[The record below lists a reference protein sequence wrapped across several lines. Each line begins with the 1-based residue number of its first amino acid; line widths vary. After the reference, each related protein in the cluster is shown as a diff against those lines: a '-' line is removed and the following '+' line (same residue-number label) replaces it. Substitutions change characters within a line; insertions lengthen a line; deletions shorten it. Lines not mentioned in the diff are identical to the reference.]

1 MKKVALGL
9 ILAFFYMGCSG
20 TRSNDPDAINDAL
33 IGFTVNA
40 QASRW
45 PDALKYVTNDEV
57 DEITDGNGMMKPEY
71 QLAAKRLKLSTLK
84 QMEWEVDGHGRL
96 VGIKKAMDE
105 SNEKYKVSDDQR
117 KVGTDLDQK
126 RKARIQAKIEQGKR
140 ILAGE
145 EKEEAKEPKVEFYT
159 NKLTE
164 EEKRKYGSTG
174 ELRAPEEDSS
184 TTESSSSS
192 SSEEGDQEFSPSD
205 SPSDSSSDSSSDDEG
220 YYGPD
225 DGSNGATSNF

>member
-33 IGFTVNA
+33 IGFTVNS

-45 PDALKYVTNDEV
+45 PEALNYVTDDEV

-105 SNEKYKVSDDQR
+105 SNERYKVSDDQR

-145 EKEEAKEPKVEFYT
+145 EKEETEEPKVEFYT

-174 ELRAPEEDSS
+174 ELRAPEQNSS
-184 TTESSSSS
+184 TSESASSSSGN
-192 SSEEGDQEFSPSD
+192 EG
-205 SPSDSSSDSSSDDEG
+205 SPSDSSGEDEG

-225 DGSNGATSNF
+225 DGSNGATSSF